1 MECRRVEIS
10 RATKEEDVRVTMAD
24 DRLGET
30 RVALQRS
37 KVVMEGRDGGMKRV
51 GATVKPAE

>member
-10 RATKEEDVRVTMAD
+10 RATKGEDVRVTMAD

-37 KVVMEGRDGGMKRV
+37 KVVMEGRDRGVKRLSEW
-51 GATVKPAE
+51 TQR